1 MAHCTR
7 AQVPLTF
14 VKFGSVVLNL
24 VHMGTAVLYFL
35 KPTFKYFKVL

>member
-14 VKFGSVVLNL
+14 VKFGSVV
-24 VHMGTAVLYFL
+24 HMGTAVLYFL
-35 KPTFKYFKVL
+35 KPTCTFKYFKVL